1 MFKWNFFFTNLDLCA
16 GIGVDDMFVITQCY
30 DKLTHAEKELPMHRR
45 IGLTLKHAG
54 MSIFVTS
61 LTDICAF
68 GVGSTTVRY
77 LFPLL
82 YSCVMCHAYSHEAK
96 TSLRNDRS

>member
-1 MFKWNFFFTNLDLCA
+1 MSKRRCV

-30 DKLTHAEKELPMHRR
+30 DQLTLAEKALPMHQR

-61 LTDICAF
+61 ITDICAF
-68 GVGSTTVRY
+68 GIGSTTVSP
-77 LFPLL
+77 FKPLNT
-82 YSCVMCHAYSHEAK
+82 CAK
-96 TSLRNDRS
+96 LCYATSAKRSLK